1 MLLLSILNPDASLR
15 HALGSRHFPT
25 ASYFCAT
32 VWQRRVAFTDRWW
45 CDSLQV
51 PERAV
56 LLQCPGHILRP
67 LHPDWVLA
75 QASRERGMKQE
86 LLQRP
91 SPGTASVLLKM
102 LWQSLH
108 SFCSERWYKTLR
120 GETRRFLFYNTQAGW
135 DWVTNQT
142 RRVVKAEICS
152 WWNCHVRLRYYNN
165 KKLFQTMNRF
175 FFSLWH
181 HCTRSRTAEDVLQ
194 LVFFYHKA
202 ALLCLINK
210 TTKNKGALGGEQ
222 WRRFPLYGFRV

>member
-120 GETRRFLFYNTQAGW
+120 GETRRFLFYNTQTGW

-142 RRVVKAEICS
+142 RRVVKLKSVVGETATYVCDITTTKS
-152 WWNCHVRLRYYNN
+152 YFKQW
-165 KKLFQTMNRF
+165 TGF
-175 FFSLWH
+175 FFLFDIIAH
-181 HCTRSRTAEDVLQ
+181 AVEQQKMYCNL
-194 LVFFYHKA
+194 FFF
-202 ALLCLINK
+202 
-210 TTKNKGALGGEQ
+210 TTKL
-222 WRRFPLYGFRV
+222 LYSV